1 LSDKWNTTNIGNIIG
16 TGATTANYPAQLSTV
31 VSWFDGPLDRD
42 QIDGTFAACDWVR
55 VYKEV
60 KWLPELQ
67 PQACLPIHNSQNQPI
82 TVSPVLKFNKAMNLT
97 TLTSSTILI
106 SKIGGG
112 TVPASAY
119 SISQITPLR
128 FKITFNQSLDFN
140 SEYQVTVKSNVND
153 VIGNSMTGDMIYSF
167 KTEGSTKTKIYDLG
181 SSNFKISVESSSCVG
196 KKTGKI
202 VATITDTSYDYQVSV
217 TGNGSSNIQNIGVG
231 TGTFSSTGLEKG
243 KYTICFAI
251 ASEPNQKQC
260 FDVEV
265 TEPDPLS
272 VYAKVD
278 NSTGIINLA
287 MLGSKTYTVSINGKS
302 TTVNSSNF
310 NTVLSS
316 GLNRISVTTDKDCQ
330 GIYNQEIFISEKA
343 FIYPNP
349 TFGVLHLFVGG
360 EDNSISYSLNDLSGA
375 TLKKTNLIVGSTRE
389 VTVDLSGIPQGSYI
403 IHINSKTVSQTFKV
417 IKL

>member
-1 LSDKWNTTNIGNIIG
+1 
-16 TGATTANYPAQLSTV
+16 
-31 VSWFDGPLDRD
+31 
-42 QIDGTFAACDWVR
+42 
-55 VYKEV
+55 
-60 KWLPELQ
+60 
-67 PQACLPIHNSQNQPI
+67 
-82 TVSPVLKFNKAMNLT
+82 
-97 TLTSSTILI
+97 
-106 SKIGGG
+106 
-112 TVPASAY
+112 
-119 SISQITPLR
+119 
-128 FKITFNQSLDFN
+128 
-140 SEYQVTVKSNVND
+140 
-153 VIGNSMTGDMIYSF
+153 
-167 KTEGSTKTKIYDLG
+167 
-181 SSNFKISVESSSCVG
+181 
-196 KKTGKI
+196 
-202 VATITDTSYDYQVSV
+202 
-217 TGNGSSNIQNIGVG
+217 
-231 TGTFSSTGLEKG
+231 
-243 KYTICFAI
+243 
-251 ASEPNQKQC
+251 
-260 FDVEV
+260 VEV